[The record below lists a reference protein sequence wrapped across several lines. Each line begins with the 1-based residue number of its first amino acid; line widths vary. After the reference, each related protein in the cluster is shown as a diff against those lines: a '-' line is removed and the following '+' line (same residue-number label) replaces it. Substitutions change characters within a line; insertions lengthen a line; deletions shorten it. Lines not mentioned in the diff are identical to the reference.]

1 MLIVQKYGGSSVKNP
16 ERIQN
21 VARRVVAAKRKGHQL
36 VVVVS
41 ALGGETDRLIQLAH
55 SIAPNP
61 QDREMDMVLSTGE
74 QISVALLAMAIHE
87 LGERAIS
94 FTGYQVGIMTDSSHT
109 KARIMSIRTEEIKK
123 ALKDGNIVIVA
134 GFQGVNM
141 KGEIT
146 TLGRGGSD
154 LTAVALAGALKSKCE
169 IYTDVDGVYTTDPRL
184 EPGAKRINEIS
195 YDEMLELAS
204 LGAKVMQ
211 SRSIEVAKKYNVPVW
226 VKSSLI
232 QNGKGTLICAEVK
245 AMEDVLVR
253 GVALAQNEAKI
264 TIFGVPDKPGVA
276 ARVFKTLADRNINV
290 DMIIQNKT
298 KTHYTDLTFTV
309 FKSELKKATDGVKT
323 AVKQVGAKGFDCD
336 QNIAKISVV
345 GVGMRSH
352 SGVASKMFDVLAEAR
367 VNIQMISTSEI
378 KISCVI
384 DLKSGKKAVQA
395 LHKAFG
401 LGKK

>member
-1 MLIVQKYGGSSVKNP
+1 
-16 ERIQN
+16 
-21 VARRVVAAKRKGHQL
+21 
-36 VVVVS
+36 
-41 ALGGETDRLIQLAH
+41 
-55 SIAPNP
+55 
-61 QDREMDMVLSTGE
+61 
-74 QISVALLAMAIHE
+74 
-87 LGERAIS
+87 
-94 FTGYQVGIMTDSSHT
+94 
-109 KARIMSIRTEEIKK
+109 
-123 ALKDGNIVIVA
+123 
-134 GFQGVNM
+134 
-141 KGEIT
+141 
-146 TLGRGGSD
+146 
-154 LTAVALAGALKSKCE
+154 
-169 IYTDVDGVYTTDPRL
+169 
-184 EPGAKRINEIS
+184 
-195 YDEMLELAS
+195 
-204 LGAKVMQ
+204 
-211 SRSIEVAKKYNVPVW
+211 
-226 VKSSLI
+226 
-232 QNGKGTLICAEVK
+232 
-245 AMEDVLVR
+245 MEDVLVR

-384 DLKSGKKAVQA
+384 DLKSGKKAVQV

-401 LGKK
+401 LNRK

>member
-1 MLIVQKYGGSSVKNP
+1 
-16 ERIQN
+16 
-21 VARRVVAAKRKGHQL
+21 VVAAKRKGHQL

>member
-384 DLKSGKKAVQA
+384 DLKSGKKAVQV

-401 LGKK
+401 LNRK

>member
-352 SGVASKMFDVLAEAR
+352 SGVASKMFDVLAKAR

-384 DLKSGKKAVQA
+384 DLKSGKKAVQV

-401 LGKK
+401 LNRK